1 LADFIKDIK
10 TASNIWMKSTGNY
23 PAFHAWSAGYAALTY
38 GYRDKNLIVNYIKNQ
53 KEHHKKV
60 SFEEEYR
67 ALLIE
72 HGIEWDE
79 KYIF

>member
-1 LADFIKDIK
+1 
-10 TASNIWMKSTGNY
+10 MKETGNY
-23 PAFHAWSAGYAALTY
+23 PGFTSWAGGCCELTY
-38 GYRDKNLIVNYIKNQ
+38 AYRDKEIISNYIKNQ
-53 KEHHKKV
+53 KEHHKAF

-67 ALLIE
+67 ALLKE